1 MSTSTRKAARPN
13 FRAIVDGLNLQAAMI
28 APHYTGLAA
37 ALQEL
42 ADADYSLEEAAWE
55 IRRHEI
61 AQAYGFHGD
70 KADKPFIFNEGVAI
84 IPVHGVL
91 INRFPYSWGTVTG
104 YNFIRAQ
111 HKAALADDDVKL
123 IIHDHNSFGGMVA
136 GCFETVDLIYSNRS
150 VKPTLAVVDA
160 NSYSASYALSS
171 AANKLVVVPSAGVGS
186 IGVMAMHINFGKMLK
201 DFGIEVSLIYAGKH
215 KVDGNPFE
223 SLSPDVRKNIQ
234 SSIDK
239 SYAVFVNSVAR
250 NRNLS
255 ADAVKATEAQTY
267 DADDAL
273 SLGLIDAVQTPS
285 EAVAA
290 YLDELSG
297 SDDQQEFE
305 MSKATTQPGADTQ
318 EQPVDQ
324 AAIAASARKAERERM
339 SAIMNCEE
347 AKDKPKLASHLAMNT
362 EMSVDEAKA
371 VLTAAAPEKQEAA
384 TPVQSDPLAAAM
396 AATGSPNVGAGDGGT
411 KDEDPNKSAA
421 SRILSAQRDAT
432 GFDPFKQ

>member
-1 MSTSTRKAARPN
+1 MSTSTRKAARLN

-55 IRRHEI
+55 IRRNEI
-61 AQAYGFHGD
+61 AQAYGFQGAD
-70 KADKPFIFNEGVAI
+70 SDKPFIFSEGVAI

-91 INRFPYSWGTVTG
+91 INRFQYSWGIVTG
-104 YNFIRAQ
+104 YNFIREQ
-111 HKAALADDDVKL
+111 HKAALADSDVKL

-150 VKPTLAVVDA
+150 VKPTIAVVDA

-201 DFGIEVSLIYAGKH
+201 DIGIEVSLIYAGKH

-223 SLSPDVRKNIQ
+223 SLPPDVRKNIQ

-297 SDDQQEFE
+297 SDNQQEFE
-305 MSKATTQPGADTQ
+305 MSKAITQPGADTQ

-339 SAIMNCEE
+339 SAIINCEE
-347 AKDKPKLASHLAMNT
+347 AKDKPKLALHLAMKT

-384 TPVQSDPLAAAM
+384 TPVQYDLLDAAM
-396 AATGSPNVGAGDGGT
+396 AATGSPNVGAGDGST
-411 KDEDPNKSAA
+411 KDEDPNKSAVI
-421 SRILSAQRDAT
+421 RILSAQRDAT

>member
-91 INRFPYSWGTVTG
+91 INRFQYSLGIATG

-201 DFGIEVSLIYAGKH
+201 DFGIEVSLIHAGKH

-371 VLTAAAPEKQEAA
+371 VLMAAAPEKQEAA

>member
-371 VLTAAAPEKQEAA
+371 VLAAAAPEKQEAA